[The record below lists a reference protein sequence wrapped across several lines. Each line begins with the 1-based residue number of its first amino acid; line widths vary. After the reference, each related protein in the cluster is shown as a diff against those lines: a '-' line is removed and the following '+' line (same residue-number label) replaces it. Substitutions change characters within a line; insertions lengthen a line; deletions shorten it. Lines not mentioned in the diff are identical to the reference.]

1 MVASED
7 RKLMQF
13 RIAPEVREDFYVL
26 KRLMS
31 QRLGVRVSSNQ
42 AFAILIKELKDR
54 MDAEEEKE

>member
-54 MDAEEEKE
+54 MDAEEERE

>member
-1 MVASED
+1 MVVSED